1 MEKKRNLATC
11 SGAGIQNAHDSH
23 DSLTIPY
30 ITIIRPGQSA
40 WTGRLQV
47 FTSLLQSGAR
57 TTTTGN
63 STLKVEGG
71 ATTKRTV
78 LVDPL
83 RTSGLRKDGKS
94 LPEGLGRRGSVR
106 PATKGAGGIMDSN
119 CANNPDFCNFNRVYM
134 AYCDGNSFSGN
145 RDEAVVVGGKPLYF
159 RGR

>member
-106 PATKGAGGIMDSN
+106 FRDRCRTRA
-119 CANNPDFCNFNRVYM
+119 
-134 AYCDGNSFSGN
+134 SGN
-145 RDEAVVVGGKPLYF
+145 FEFSIYFFFLKKGGFLGGLVASRALSRLPIYF
-159 RGR
+159 YPIYC